1 MRKPKGIS
9 VEQKKRGRPVTT
21 GTSPLINVRLP
32 DNILAAL
39 ERWMKKQ
46 KPAPSSR
53 SEAIRELLIG
63 ALESKGCHV
72 KN

>member
-1 MRKPKGIS
+1 MRLS
-9 VEQKKRGRPVTT
+9 E
-21 GTSPLINVRLP
+21 
-32 DNILAAL
+32 NILAAL

-63 ALESKGCHV
+63 ALESKGCPV
-72 KN
+72 KD